1 MENRDYTGRKILE
14 YQFLGTKFR
23 ARNYRSM
30 LRRVARMLQERY
42 PNTFD
47 SLAVQVQ
54 GNKPY
59 FSEQREDL
67 TEAWKLPK
75 GPLFIET
82 NFNSNTIVE
91 VCYALISKFGLP
103 AESLK
108 LCVEAVRSRAI
119 KSTVEHKPKKPP
131 RDDNES
137 D

>member
-14 YQFLGTKFR
+14 YELFGTKVP
-23 ARNYRSM
+23 ARNYKKM
-30 LRRVARMLQERY
+30 LLRVARMLQERY
-42 PNTFD
+42 PDTFD

-54 GNKPY
+54 GDKPY

-67 TEAWKLPK
+67 KDARKLPK

-82 NFNSNTIVE
+82 NFSANKIVE

-103 AESLK
+103 ADSLK
-108 LCVEAVRSRAI
+108 LCVEPVRSRAI
-119 KSTVEHKPKKPP
+119 KGTVEHKPKKPP
-131 RDDNES
+131 WDPNES